1 MQRRT
6 FLLSALA
13 LAASGLGLTAG
24 TMAWRSAR
32 FQPDLT
38 ALMQQLQ
45 QWQGQL
51 TQAGFQL
58 QSQGSWNASQI
69 FQHLAQSVAGSYQG
83 YPLVK
88 PAWFRHSIGPLAL
101 HSFKALGR
109 MQHPLTEPIAG
120 MPALDPA
127 LPLSQALD
135 LLLDALRQ
143 FLLSQQLAE
152 HFAYGGLTHADYQAA
167 HWLHIRQ
174 HLSEISGPSTTKP
187 PSHQA

>member
-6 FLLSALA
+6 FLLSGLA

-24 TMAWRSAR
+24 TLCWRSAE
-32 FQPDLT
+32 FQPDLS
-38 ALMQQLQ
+38 AVLAQLQ
-45 QWQGQL
+45 HWQLQL
-51 TQAGFQL
+51 AQPGFTL

-69 FQHLAQSVAGSYQG
+69 FQHLAQSVGGSYQG
-83 YPLVK
+83 YPVAK

-101 HSFKALGR
+101 HSFKAIGR

-127 LPLSQALD
+127 LPLPQALD

-143 FLLSQQLAE
+143 FLLSQKLE
-152 HFAYGGLTHADYQAA
+152 PHFAYGVLTQADYQAA

-174 HLSEISGPSTTKP
+174 HLTEIREL

>member
-1 MQRRT
+1 MAGVQMQRRT
-6 FLLSALA
+6 FLRSGLA
-13 LAASGLGLTAG
+13 LVVSGLGLTAG
-24 TMAWRSAR
+24 TIGWRSAQ

-38 ALMQQLQ
+38 ALLAQLEHWQLQ
-45 QWQGQL
+45 LAQP
-51 TQAGFQL
+51 GFSL
-58 QSQGSWNASQI
+58 HSQGSWNASQI

-83 YPLVK
+83 YPLTK

-101 HSFKALGR
+101 HSFKAIGR

-127 LPLSQALD
+127 LPLPQALA

-143 FLLSQQLAE
+143 FLLSRQLAE
-152 HFAYGGLTHADYQAA
+152 HFAYGVLTQADYQAA

-174 HLSEISGPSTTKP
+174 HLTEIRELAS
-187 PSHQA
+187 QQV